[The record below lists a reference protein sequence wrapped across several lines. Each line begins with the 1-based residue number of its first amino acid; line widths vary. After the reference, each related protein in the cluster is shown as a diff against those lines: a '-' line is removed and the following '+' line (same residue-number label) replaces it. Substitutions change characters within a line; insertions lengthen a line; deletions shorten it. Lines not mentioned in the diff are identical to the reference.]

1 MEGFS
6 FLVLIVVA
14 TFIIAGGLASLRIL
28 FGVGRKILA
37 LAGNIVLG
45 IFLLF
50 GVNILPFVNIP
61 INPLTV
67 LVAGFGGVTG
77 VGILL
82 IGNILGMV

>member
-28 FGVGRKILA
+28 LGDGKKILA

-45 IFLLF
+45 ILLLL

-61 INPLTV
+61 INPLTL

-82 IGNILGMV
+82 IGNILGLV

>member
-1 MEGFS
+1 MDGFS

-14 TFIIAGGLASLRIL
+14 TFIIAGGLASIRIL
-28 FGVGRKILA
+28 LGVGRKILA

-77 VGILL
+77 VGILI
-82 IGNILGMV
+82 IGNILGLV